1 MDNVIIGID
10 IGGTNT
16 EVGVIKLNGDIVK
29 RDKMPTRKHG
39 ADFNAYLADLV
50 ELINSAVK
58 TCGNVKLAGIGIGA
72 PNGNYLHGTI
82 EQAPN
87 LEWKEVV
94 PICKLMSAYFP
105 NIPIELTN
113 DANAAAMGEML
124 FGAAKGYTDFITIT
138 LGTGVG
144 SGIVC
149 NGQLVYGHDG
159 FAGEIGHTTVYPNGR
174 LCGCGR
180 YGCIEAYLSASGLA
194 KTAAEL
200 MVKYR
205 IPSVLGDIPF
215 NKITSKDIYDAAKN
229 GDWLAQEVFKVSGET
244 MGLKLADVVATTSPK
259 AIFFTGG
266 VAKAGDMLLK
276 PMKESMEKHMLSI
289 FKNKV
294 ELLPS
299 GLPGVDVAL
308 LGAAAL
314 VLEKIKC

>member
-1 MDNVIIGID
+1 MNNVLIGID

-16 EVGVIKLNGDIVK
+16 EVGVIELNGEIIK

-39 ADFNAYLADLV
+39 ADFNAYLTDLV

-58 TCGNVKLAGIGIGA
+58 TCGNVKLVGIGIGA

-87 LEWKEVV
+87 LEWEEVV

-205 IPSVLGDIPF
+205 TICFRNIPTIKMPR
-215 NKITSKDIYDAAKN
+215 KIFTTAN
-229 GDWLAQEVFKVSGET
+229 GIGWHKVFKVSGAIDP
-244 MGLKLADVVATTSPK
+244 KLADVVATTSPK
-259 AIFFTGG
+259 QYFYRR
-266 VAKAGDMLLK
+266 
-276 PMKESMEKHMLSI
+276 
-289 FKNKV
+289 
-294 ELLPS
+294 
-299 GLPGVDVAL
+299 
-308 LGAAAL
+308 
-314 VLEKIKC
+314 

>member
-1 MDNVIIGID
+1 MLIL
-10 IGGTNT
+10 T
-16 EVGVIKLNGDIVK
+16 
-29 RDKMPTRKHG
+29 
-39 ADFNAYLADLV
+39 YLADLV
-50 ELINSAVK
+50 ELTNSAVK
-58 TCGNVKLAGIGIGA
+58 HANVKLAGIGIGA

-124 FGAAKGYTDFITIT
+124 FGAAKGYKDFITIT

-180 YGCIEAYLSASGLA
+180 YGCIEAYLSASDLP
-194 KTAAEL
+194 KL
-200 MVKYR
+200 LR
-205 IPSVLGDIPF
+205 ING
-215 NKITSKDIYDAAKN
+215 KISYTICFRRYHLIKSPRKIFTTLQKWRLV
-229 GDWLAQEVFKVSGET
+229 GTRSFKVSGET
-244 MGLKLADVVATTSPK
+244 MGLKLAACCQQVPK
-259 AIFFTGG
+259 QYFYRRSS
-266 VAKAGDMLLK
+266 K
-276 PMKESMEKHMLSI
+276 S
-289 FKNKV
+289 
-294 ELLPS
+294 
-299 GLPGVDVAL
+299 
-308 LGAAAL
+308 
-314 VLEKIKC
+314 